1 MTASTAVGISDLG
14 LGYCN
19 QHPLTAD
26 KGSKSTGSTA
36 VFFCSEMRERERERK
51 TKLLQK
57 KPKKLLFMTME
68 RDTSLCVHAR
78 VSKSEPV
85 LLSTDTGVSTD
96 AA

>member
-36 VFFCSEMRERERERK
+36 VFFLFGNERERAREENEAVAEK
-51 TKLLQK
+51 AKKATVHDNGTGHKLV
-57 KPKKLLFMTME
+57 
-68 RDTSLCVHAR
+68 CAR
-78 VSKSEPV
+78 SSEHIGACF
-85 LLSTDTGVSTD
+85 TFH
-96 AA
+96 